1 MSKYSRFFTS
11 VAAAS
16 LLLAGCSSTTSP
28 PTPSASESSS
38 TPVSSINKS
47 QAMPPAAVATI
58 DKAAKDAL
66 KENPD
71 NTPGLWV
78 AVWDPKV
85 GYYEQAYGDAIAET
99 TKATTADHNWI
110 GSITKTVFATAVL
123 QQVAAGTLTLSD
135 TVATL
140 DPDLA
145 TKYPTI
151 ADITVGELL
160 GMVSGIPDYA
170 DAVVAK
176 LVVDQ
181 TLTFTRDDLIEI
193 GLAAGKQEPVGE
205 LAYSTTNYII
215 LGNVL
220 ATVTGKSP
228 EDLVNAVFAQAGMTQ
243 SMLPVEATALPE
255 PASHGY
261 MGTVEA
267 SAFKELNSDIT
278 ASTDVTDW
286 SFDYGKEGGGAYSI
300 IGDLATWGGTC
311 LGQSLLPA
319 DMAQARLK
327 THTSDSLGEY
337 GLGMRVL
344 DNGWIGHDGQVL
356 GWNADV
362 ECNTETGAVL
372 ALMSNSSSG
381 LITASYE
388 IKTAAFP
395 ED

>member
-1 MSKYSRFFTS
+1 
-11 VAAAS
+11 
-16 LLLAGCSSTTSP
+16 
-28 PTPSASESSS
+28 
-38 TPVSSINKS
+38 
-47 QAMPPAAVATI
+47 MPQGAVDSI
-58 DKAAKDAL
+58 DKAAEAAL
-66 KENPD
+66 AESPD

-85 GYYEQAYGDAIAET
+85 GYYEAAYGDAVAKT

-135 TVATL
+135 TVAKV

-145 TKYPTI
+145 AKYPSI

-181 TLTFTRDDLIEI
+181 ALTFTRDDLIKI
-193 GLAAGKQEPVGE
+193 GLAAGKQEPVGT

-215 LGNVL
+215 LGNML
-220 ATVTGKSP
+220 ATVTGHSP
-228 EDLVNAVFAQAGMTQ
+228 EDLVNDVFAQAGMTQ
-243 SMLPVEATALPE
+243 SMLPAQASALPD
-255 PASHGY
+255 PAAHGY

-267 SAFKELNSDIT
+267 AQFKQLDSDIT

-286 SFDYGKEGGGAYSI
+286 SFDYAKEGGGAYSI
-300 IGDLATWGGTC
+300 IGDLAMWGGTC

-319 DMAQARLK
+319 DMAEARLK
-327 THTSDSLGEY
+327 THTGDALGEY

-344 DNGWIGHDGQVL
+344 DNGWIGHDGQTV

-372 ALMSNSSSG
+372 ALMSNSTSG
-381 LITASYE
+381 LITATYE
-388 IKTAAFP
+388 VKAAVFP
-395 ED
+395 EN